1 MMKMTET
8 QQEHIMST
16 NNQTVSTKATRTE
29 LAGIAIIS
37 AALTALIFTMLPID
51 LAELALQ
58 FS

>member
-1 MMKMTET
+1 MMNMTET

-16 NNQTVSTKATRTE
+16 NNQTVSTKATRAE

-37 AALTALIFTMLPID
+37 AALTALIFAMLPVD
-51 LAELALQ
+51 LAEIAML